1 MSKKIVRLTESDMI
15 RLVKK
20 IVKEQSEIDILK
32 AKTGADIDKA
42 IDDYY
47 EKQGGRPAQ
56 KPLSKSKEGPF
67 VHHKDT
73 GWYDSKDRASA
84 EPTDYSEE
92 REFGPDE
99 YGDFMEFINNC
110 DNKWCLQ
117 TKRFYDTYAGRGNI
131 KVRK

>member
-1 MSKKIVRLTESDMI
+1 MATKIVRLTESDLI
-15 RLVKK
+15 RLVRKV
-20 IVKEQSEIDILK
+20 VKEEQGDELDSM
-32 AKTGADIDKA
+32 

-56 KPLSKSKEGPF
+56 KPLSKSTKGPF
-67 VHHKDT
+67 ASVEDDK
-73 GWYDSKDRASA
+73 WYDADDRLSA

-99 YGDFMEFINNC
+99 YGNFMEFINNC
-110 DNKWCLQ
+110 DNRWCIK
-117 TKRFYDTYAGRGNI
+117 TKQFYDIYSNKGNI

>member
-1 MSKKIVRLTESDMI
+1 MVKKIVRLTESDLV
-15 RLVKK
+15 RLVKRV
-20 IVKEQSEIDILK
+20 VKEQSEIDILK
-32 AKTGADIDKA
+32 MNTGADIDKA

-47 EKQGGRPAQ
+47 EKQGGRPAA

-67 VHHKDT
+67 AHHKDI

-92 REFGPDE
+92 REFGPGE
-99 YGDFMEFINNC
+99 YDDFMEFINNC

-117 TKRFYDTYAGRGNI
+117 TKRFYDTYANQGKI